1 MERTRFEAS
10 IVKRAAVKDA
20 EASGLVADSMDV
32 RRALIDRMD
41 KGEITPAQAQAQ
53 LKTIQRG
60 AKRAG
65 LLTRAQ
71 AFSRG

>member
-10 IVKRAAVKDA
+10 IEKRAAVKDA

-32 RRALIDRMD
+32 RRALIDRMH
-41 KGEITPAQAQAQ
+41 KGEITLAEAQAQ
-53 LKTIQRG
+53 LKKIQSG

-65 LLTRAQ
+65 LVTREQ